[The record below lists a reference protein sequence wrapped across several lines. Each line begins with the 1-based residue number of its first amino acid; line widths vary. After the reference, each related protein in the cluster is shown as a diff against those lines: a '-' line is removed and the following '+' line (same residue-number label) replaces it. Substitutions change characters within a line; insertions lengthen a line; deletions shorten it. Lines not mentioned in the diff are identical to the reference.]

1 MRGIKYKICMVGLGS
16 IGKRH
21 LHNIVKV
28 LKNRSDE
35 YEIDALRSSNRKL
48 DAKEDK
54 LISKQF
60 FDVKDLP
67 NDYDVVFI
75 TNPTNVHYKAI
86 TDLIDRTRHMFIEK
100 PVFENCSYDLNNI
113 SLKPQGV
120 YYVACPLRY
129 KAVLEFVKNQIVSE
143 EHIVSCR
150 VMYSSYLPNWRKGVD
165 YREIYSAHKDMGGG
179 VTRDLIHE
187 WDYCIDIF
195 GKPKRVYGLRGHLSN
210 LEIDSDDVSV
220 YIADYDDM
228 ILEIHLDYIGRRTE
242 RKMELYTDDSRIEV
256 DLIKNTVTAY
266 RADNVTN
273 TYILNDNDFYVD
285 ELEHFFDCIE
295 GKCDNN
301 NTIEK
306 AYETLKIALQ
316 E

>member
-1 MRGIKYKICMVGLGS
+1 
-16 IGKRH
+16 
-21 LHNIVKV
+21 
-28 LKNRSDE
+28 
-35 YEIDALRSSNRKL
+35 
-48 DAKEDK
+48 
-54 LISKQF
+54 
-60 FDVKDLP
+60 
-67 NDYDVVFI
+67 
-75 TNPTNVHYKAI
+75 
-86 TDLIDRTRHMFIEK
+86 
-100 PVFENCSYDLNNI
+100 
-113 SLKPQGV
+113 
-120 YYVACPLRY
+120 
-129 KAVLEFVKNQIVSE
+129 
-143 EHIVSCR
+143 
-150 VMYSSYLPNWRKGVD
+150 
-165 YREIYSAHKDMGGG
+165 MGGG

-273 TYILNDNDFYVD
+273 KYILKDNDFYVD
-285 ELEHFFDCIE
+285 ELEHFFDCVE